1 MITIKMPPGET
12 KQKKKRIGR
21 TTDGRTGEVV
31 KRAALPISGRPRS
44 AARTAVESGVRG
56 RSAARRECR
65 RAQYDF

>member
-12 KQKKKRIGR
+12 KQKKRIGR
-21 TTDGRTGEVV
+21 TDGRTGEVV
-31 KRAALPISGRPRS
+31 KRAALPISVQPRS

-56 RSAARRECR
+56 RSAARRKCR